1 MIRPTRTLRA
11 LRWLVQADKPA
22 EPATDAE
29 VEAQRDRDYRWNFTV
44 NLLDGAT
51 FWFGLSFASSSTIL
65 PLFVSKLS
73 DATWPLAAIAVLG
86 QGGWYLPQLFTARSV
101 ERLAR
106 KKPVVVNLGFFLER
120 LPMWLLVVAAI
131 VARETPGLALGLL
144 LLAYGWHVIGAGV
157 VATAWQ
163 DLIARCFPVDKRG
176 GFLGLTTFI
185 GTGMGAAGA
194 ALSSWLLAT
203 FPFPTSFVYTFA
215 IAATGITAS
224 WFFLALTREPAQP
237 PAPLPEDG
245 FNFWGDLRRIVRRDH
260 NFRRFLLAR
269 LLIAFSGMGQGF
281 LTVAALRRFGVADAV
296 VGQYTA
302 ALLLGQTA
310 GTLLFGMLADR
321 HGHLLSLK
329 LGAASAVVAYLLAW
343 LAPAAGWFYAVFSL
357 LGFSFGAFLV
367 SGILVVL
374 EFSPPARRPTYTGLA
389 NSIVGVAGFA
399 APLVGG
405 LLARTGT
412 QTSAGYGPLFALSAA
427 VCFLGLVL
435 LLRRVEEPRWAGGN

>member
-22 EPATDAE
+22 AQVTDAE
-29 VEAQRDRDYRWNFTV
+29 VEAQRDRDYRWNFAV
-44 NLLDGAT
+44 NLLDGAA

-65 PLFVSKLS
+65 PLFISKLS

-120 LPMWLLVVAAI
+120 LPMWLLIVAAI
-131 VARETPGLALGLL
+131 VARETPALALGLL

-163 DLIARCFPVDKRG
+163 DLIARCFPVAKRG
-176 GFLGLTTFI
+176 RFLGLTTFI

-203 FPFPTSFVYTFA
+203 FPFPTSFIYTFA
-215 IAATGITAS
+215 IAAAGINLS
-224 WFFLALTREPAQP
+224 WVFLALTREPAQP
-237 PAPLPEDG
+237 PEPLLADG
-245 FNFWGDLRRIVRRDH
+245 LHFWADLRRIVRQDH

-269 LLIAFSGMGQGF
+269 LLIAFAGMGQGF
-281 LTVAALRRFGVADAV
+281 LTVAALRRFGVADPV
-296 VGQYTA
+296 VGQYTGV
-302 ALLLGQTA
+302 LLLGQTA
-310 GTLLFGMLADR
+310 GTLVFGLLADR
-321 HGHLLSLK
+321 AGHLLSLK
-329 LGAASAVVAYLLAW
+329 IGTVAAVLSYVLAW
-343 LAPAAGWFYAVFSL
+343 LAPGPAWYYAVFAL
-357 LGFSFGAFLV
+357 LGFSFGALLV

-399 APLVGG
+399 APLLGG
-405 LLARTGT
+405 LLAQIGTGLGV
-412 QTSAGYGPLFALSAA
+412 GYRPLFALSATA
-427 VCFLGLVL
+427 GLAGLVL
-435 LLRRVEEPRWAGGN
+435 LAGWVKEPRWAGVG